1 MPLITINRTLFLI
14 FDFSINSN
22 RPELLVDNTLDLME
36 ELLGGVTKEPSSGIN
51 AHRGGVGGR
60 ESSFGS
66 KKSQNQT
73 QNNFDNLDNLI
84 NPKKP
89 ETVTRTKSR
98 LSSSDLDDLLGIPE
112 KTKLPDNL
120 DDLLKI
126 E

>member
-1 MPLITINRTLFLI
+1 
-14 FDFSINSN
+14 
-22 RPELLVDNTLDLME
+22 ME
-36 ELLGGVTKEPSSGIN
+36 ELLGGVSKEPAPIN
-51 AHRGGVGGR
+51 ARGGGVGR

-73 QNNFDNLDNLI
+73 QNNFDNLI
-84 NPKKP
+84 NPKKT
-89 ETVTRTKSR
+89 ETVTRTRSR

>member
-1 MPLITINRTLFLI
+1 MHNRTNFLI
-14 FDFSINSN
+14 CDFSINSN

-36 ELLGGVTKEPSSGIN
+36 ELLGGVTKEPSSGIT
-51 AHRGGVGGR
+51 AHRGGVGR

-84 NPKKP
+84 NPKKT
-89 ETVTRTKSR
+89 ETVTRTRSR

>member
-1 MPLITINRTLFLI
+1 MYNRTNCLI
-14 FDFSINSN
+14 CDFSINSN

-51 AHRGGVGGR
+51 AHRGGGVGGR

-84 NPKKP
+84 NPKKT
-89 ETVTRTKSR
+89 ETVTRTRSR

>member
-1 MPLITINRTLFLI
+1 
-14 FDFSINSN
+14 
-22 RPELLVDNTLDLME
+22 ME
-36 ELLGGVTKEPSSGIN
+36 ELLGGVSKEPLSGIN
-51 AHRGGVGGR
+51 ARGAGVGR

-73 QNNFDNLDNLI
+73 QNNFDNLDNLL
-84 NPKKP
+84 NPKKT
-89 ETVTRTKSR
+89 ETVTRTRSR

>member
-1 MPLITINRTLFLI
+1 MADQTRFFYVFRFLNN
-14 FDFSINSN
+14 FSSINSN

-36 ELLGGVTKEPSSGIN
+36 ELLGGVSKEPAPIN
-51 AHRGGVGGR
+51 ARGGGVGR

-66 KKSQNQT
+66 KKSQNQ
-73 QNNFDNLDNLI
+73 NNFDNFDNLI
-84 NPKKP
+84 NPKKT
-89 ETVTRTKSR
+89 ETVTRTRSR